1 LPRFRPASIASD
13 RQPQEAIVGQLLKL
27 AAAFA
32 AGATAMYLLDPVA
45 GRRRRATARDKAQA
59 AGQDI
64 QDFAMDAARHAADR
78 LRGASAQL
86 HGHAPSDDR
95 QLHDRIRS
103 RLGHLVAQPGKV
115 EVHVEDGLVTLSGS
129 ARLSEVDQ
137 LVAAVSDMLGV
148 ARVDNRLDAAQ
159 SPPPT
164 ESRH

>member
-1 LPRFRPASIASD
+1 M
-13 RQPQEAIVGQLLKL
+13 GQLLRL

-45 GRRRRATARDKAQA
+45 GRRRRGIARDKVRA

-64 QDFAMDAARHAADR
+64 QDFAQDTARHAADR
-78 LRGASAQL
+78 LHGASAQL
-86 HGHAPSDDR
+86 HGLPPSNDQ

-103 RLGHLVAQPGKV
+103 KLGHLVTQPGKV
-115 EVHVEDGLVTLSGS
+115 EVHVEGGLVTLRGS

-148 ARVDNRLDAAQ
+148 ARVDNRLDAARS
-159 SPPPT
+159 SPPS